1 MHDRRQ
7 RFRRLADGPGSIA
20 EPSLTSSACLPIEG
34 SSCARSSSEC
44 TRTSFRHT
52 PMLVQPTPSRSRWVT
67 NPEACTTPSFLRGP
81 PRQLSAPIPSSA
93 LFRFCRADAQ
103 ALNAYCDDLASG
115 RLPPEARLS
124 FFVRDTAA
132 AAPSSVANA
141 ADAAAAV
148 ATAQSDG
155 GLRRIEATLPAR
167 GSLAPLLHAFG
178 LLSDTELQ
186 QEEQQGRPGGRLDRE
201 TIDYAFLADRSRRIS
216 AMQMLSRR
224 GCGQAGCGATV
235 LHVRTAIAH
244 HQHRRWC
251 RRRGSETGYAAAQV
265 RTLSARSCQLQHSI

>member
-1 MHDRRQ
+1 M
-7 RFRRLADGPGSIA
+7 
-20 EPSLTSSACLPIEG
+20 
-34 SSCARSSSEC
+34 
-44 TRTSFRHT
+44 
-52 PMLVQPTPSRSRWVT
+52 
-67 NPEACTTPSFLRGP
+67 
-81 PRQLSAPIPSSA
+81 PSSA

-132 AAPSSVANA
+132 A
-141 ADAAAAV
+141 
-148 ATAQSDG
+148 AQSDG

-224 GCGQAGCGATV
+224 GCGQAGCGAAV

-244 HQHRRWC
+244 HQHRRWLQKPSGEDLKLATRPRKCAPCRHSRANSNIQSFKAGGQDRSLVVWLHDMVAEAVRAAEEAEGMTAAVRQQQLAIRRTYQLTELQVLHCMSLDRRLLESHPRCQSTVPQRTC
-251 RRRGSETGYAAAQV
+251 RRQTKRMSVLCSLMGF
-265 RTLSARSCQLQHSI
+265 